1 MGAQTDNNGTFYQFK
16 FECEEREDEIPFFN
30 FKSGPSDFSWKQRKH
45 FLEMED
51 EIMETW
57 DKVGNNVEGK
67 TDFLFDGLA
76 WSNDK
81 DWISMFDGVV
91 DIGVEH
97 VNGMGKQRIVTNY
110 VPKIIFWKLSLKP
123 TKVDI

>member
-1 MGAQTDNNGTFYQFK
+1 
-16 FECEEREDEIPFFN
+16 
-30 FKSGPSDFSWKQRKH
+30 
-45 FLEMED
+45 MED

-81 DWISMFDGVV
+81 VNKNYDVIITSYFQDWISMFDGVV

-110 VPKIIFWKLSLKP
+110 VPKMMFLGN
-123 TKVDI
+123 

>member
-1 MGAQTDNNGTFYQFK
+1 MTSSL
-16 FECEEREDEIPFFN
+16 R
-30 FKSGPSDFSWKQRKH
+30 H
-45 FLEMED
+45 FQ
-51 EIMETW
+51 
-57 DKVGNNVEGK
+57 
-67 TDFLFDGLA
+67 
-76 WSNDK
+76 

-123 TKVDI
+123 KKVDIRIGNQTGILKKKLNEIKIIIQ

>member
-1 MGAQTDNNGTFYQFK
+1 
-16 FECEEREDEIPFFN
+16 
-30 FKSGPSDFSWKQRKH
+30 
-45 FLEMED
+45 MED

-81 DWISMFDGVV
+81 VNKYYDVIITSFLRIGYQCSMVLL
-91 DIGVEH
+91 ILALNMLMEWEH
-97 VNGMGKQRIVTNY
+97 KG
-110 VPKIIFWKLSLKP
+110 SLQ
-123 TKVDI
+123 TMFQ